1 MIYVFF
7 GECSSKA
14 TSLEGSKLTP
24 VAISLLCVGRFPS
37 SSFSSSS
44 DFDPSVSWE
53 NSLERRK
60 ERKKEGGGG
69 APRFRGFSKKSVDF
83 SAWGFTLTLQPNI
96 RELSHVCRRQ
106 SKLKYAKYY
115 LVLGFFC
122 GKSFGGIIIISACAT
137 PQRGKFPLSGA
148 RELSFWETTV
158 CVCVAKKRWMPST
171 TPYARCSKW
180 HTPFSFI
187 YLL

>member
-1 MIYVFF
+1 MGKLIRKEEGEEERGRGRSTTVSRFF
-7 GECSSKA
+7 E
-14 TSLEGSKLTP
+14 E
-24 VAISLLCVGRFPS
+24 IGRFFRMGIYTYVPV
-37 SSFSSSS
+37 SF
-44 DFDPSVSWE
+44 
-53 NSLERRK
+53 
-60 ERKKEGGGG
+60 G
-69 APRFRGFSKKSVDF
+69 
-83 SAWGFTLTLQPNI
+83 
-96 RELSHVCRRQ
+96 ELSHVCRRQ
-106 SKLKYAKYY
+106 SELKYAKYY

-122 GKSFGGIIIISACAT
+122 GKSFGGIINISACAT

>member
-1 MIYVFF
+1 MFF

-24 VAISLLCVGRFPS
+24 VAISLLGVGRFPS
-37 SSFSSSS
+37 SSSSSSSS

-60 ERKKEGGGG
+60 ERKKGGGGG

-83 SAWGFTLTLQPNI
+83 SAWGFTLTFQFRSGNCRMFVAVRASSNMQNNI
-96 RELSHVCRRQ
+96 SCSVFLREIIWGHHHHQCLCHAPAWKISSLRRTR
-106 SKLKYAKYY
+106 
-115 LVLGFFC
+115 VEFF
-122 GKSFGGIIIISACAT
+122 GK
-137 PQRGKFPLSGA
+137 QR
-148 RELSFWETTV
+148 